1 MPVSRKLTVLIIED
15 DAVDREAV
23 RRLLD
28 PDRYVFAEAS
38 SGLEGLD
45 LARKSDPDC
54 ILLDY
59 RLSDSDGLELQR
71 SLLEIAPYTPVIML
85 TGQGSEWVAVEAMKR
100 GASDYLVKDAL
111 SRETLQRAVDG
122 AVTCSSLQE
131 RLDAKQREIDDI
143 LSIAYNDLREPLGN
157 VDLAARRVR
166 ALVTDEARDEVDTIL
181 ENNTSMRALIDDL
194 LDFARADQPDPR
206 AGLVD
211 LGASLEEALDDLRPA
226 IETSGARVDHGRLP
240 AVYGSPRSMRR
251 LLRDLLD
258 NAIKFHGN
266 TKPVVRVESE
276 RTDGMWR
283 VSVSD
288 EGRGFDEA
296 FLPHAFEPFRRHGS
310 DGMPGNGIGLAI
322 CRRIVE
328 HHHGRIWIDSGPGRG
343 AVVHF
348 TLPAAG

>member
-1 MPVSRKLTVLIIED
+1 MPLSCKLTVLIIED

-28 PDRYVFAEAS
+28 PDRYALAEAT

-45 LARKSDPDC
+45 LARQSAPDC
-54 ILLDY
+54 VLLDY

-71 SLLEIAPYTPVIML
+71 SLLEIAPYVPVIML

-100 GASDYLVKDAL
+100 GAADYLVKGAL
-111 SRETLQRAVDG
+111 TRETLQRAIDG

-143 LSIAYNDLREPLGN
+143 LSIAYNDLRAPLGQ
-157 VDLAARRVR
+157 VDLAARKVR
-166 ALVTDEARDEVDTIL
+166 ALVDGDAKNEIDAIL
-181 ENNTSMRALIDDL
+181 ANNSTMRALVDDL

-211 LGASLEEALDDLRPA
+211 LAASLEEALDDLRA
-226 IETSGARVDHGRLP
+226 KIEESGARIDHDPLP
-240 AVYGSPRSMRR
+240 AVYGSPRSLRR

-258 NAIKFHGN
+258 NAIKFRGEG
-266 TKPVVRVESE
+266 KPVVRVETQRAE
-276 RTDGMWR
+276 GMWK
-283 VSVSD
+283 VSVID

-296 FLPHAFEPFRRHGS
+296 FVAHAFEPFRRHASNGE
-310 DGMPGNGIGLAI
+310 PGNGIGLAI

-328 HHHGRIWIDSGPGRG
+328 HHHGRIWIDSSPGQG
-343 AVVHF
+343 ARVHF